1 MMNAT
6 VIRTTRAVYSDPY
19 NTQSFFVGPGTRC
32 FVNPITYKPDV
43 NGNIVKRVIFDK
55 NLPTEL
61 RTVEAVLEDG
71 RKVMIDYLLPES
83 QVSSFRT
90 IIFDRI

>member
-1 MMNAT
+1 MNAT

-32 FVNPITYKPDV
+32 FVNPITYKPDA

-90 IIFDRI
+90 IVLDKN